1 MKTLLMK
8 DSFFRNPIKRFRA
21 RKLRPMVQAFLDS
34 NYPECNPEI
43 RRFMCNQVLYN
54 SSFTKG
60 GKHISF
66 TEVFDEITTTPTV

>member
-8 DSFFRNPIKRFRA
+8 DSFFRHPIKWFRA

-34 NYPECNPEI
+34 KYPEWGGEV
-43 RRFMCNQVLYN
+43 RKAMCDQVLYG
-54 SSFTKG
+54 SSFMKG